1 MDMVRYKKL
10 FLGLAC
16 CVLCQFPAIA
26 GNASETISKADMV
39 DMFMGVQGMSHCV
52 IGPQIP
58 HGSVNPSPQT
68 QDGSHGGYKAD
79 KPIRGFAQLHVSG
92 IGWGRYGQILLSPQ
106 TGFNADENGHDSDK
120 ADEIAHPY
128 YYAVDLE
135 RYGIKTEITPTHHC
149 ASYRF
154 TFPET
159 QDANILLDVAHNI
172 PQHIVPVVGG
182 RFLDGSIAYDEESG
196 YVTGWGEY
204 AGGFGD
210 DAPYKVYFAM
220 YLDCPI
226 KEFTVSGNI
235 PEALYAR
242 LALPENPGTV
252 CLQVGISFKSV
263 DNARMYLANE
273 IAGQTFDTLCA
284 QAKGMWEDVFAKIS
298 VNGGTAE
305 EERMFYTA
313 MYHSYVMPRDRTGDN
328 PHWESTVPHFDDHYC
343 VWDTWR
349 TKFPLMILLDES
361 FVGRV
366 ISSFVDRFEHNGK
379 CRPTF
384 TSSLE
389 WDWKQGGDDVDN
401 IIADAFVKDVSG
413 FDRSGAY
420 ALLKSDAFQ
429 QRSPAYLR
437 YGWEPEPAERMS
449 CSYTMEYAYNDF
461 CVATVAGLMG
471 DSLVEKQLAE
481 RATRWTNLFNPDLE
495 SYGFKGFVGPRKE
508 DGEWIKIDPAKRYG
522 SWVEYFYEG
531 NSWVYTLFVPHQ
543 FGRLIELCGGKDEMI
558 RRLCFGFD
566 HDLIELDNE
575 PGFLSPFIFTHCG
588 RPDLTAKYVDKI
600 RNNHFSLE
608 TGYPENEDSGA
619 MGAWYVFTS
628 IGFFPN
634 AGQDFYYV
642 LPPAFPEVTIERENG
657 KQILVRT
664 RKITPDATELV
675 AVYVNGRKVQDGII
689 RHADI
694 AQGATLLYVYE

>member
-1 MDMVRYKKL
+1 MKYKIL
-10 FLGLAC
+10 LSNLVSCFFCLL
-16 CVLCQFPAIA
+16 PIA
-26 GNASETISKADMV
+26 AENASRTMSRADMV
-39 DMFMGVQGMSHCV
+39 DMFMGVQGASNCV
-52 IGPQIP
+52 IGPQMP

-68 QDGSHGGYKAD
+68 KDGSHSGYKAD

-106 TGFNADENGHDSDK
+106 IGFNATETGHDSDK
-120 ADEIAHPY
+120 ANEVARPY
-128 YYAVDLE
+128 YYSVDLK
-135 RYGIKTEITPTHHC
+135 RYGIRTEITPTHHC

-154 TFPET
+154 TFPAT

-172 PQHIVPVVGG
+172 PQHIVPIIGG
-182 RFLDGSIAYDEESG
+182 HFLDGHIDYDAPSG
-196 YVTGWGEY
+196 YITGWGEY

-226 KEFTVSGNI
+226 KEFTVSENI

-242 LALPENPGTV
+242 LALAENPGTV
-252 CLQVGISFKSV
+252 NLQVGISFKSV
-263 DNARMYLANE
+263 DNAKMYLADE
-273 IAGQTFDTLCA
+273 ITGNTFDTLCA
-284 QAKGMWEDVFAKIS
+284 QAKNIWEDVLGKIT
-298 VNGGTAE
+298 VKGGTVE

-328 PHWESTVPHFDDHYC
+328 PHWESSIPHFDDHYC

-361 FVGRV
+361 YVGKV

-401 IIADAFVKDVSG
+401 IIADAFVKGVGG
-413 FDRSGAY
+413 FDKSKAY
-420 ALLKSDAFQ
+420 ALLKSDAFK
-429 QRSPAYLR
+429 QRSPAYRR
-437 YGWEPEPAERMS
+437 YGWETEPAERMS

-461 CVATVAGLMG
+461 CVATVADLMG
-471 DSLVEKQLAE
+471 DSLVKEQLLE
-481 RATRWTNLFNPDLE
+481 RATHWENLFNPELE
-495 SYGFKGFVGPRKE
+495 SHGFKGFIGPRKA

-543 FGRLIELCGGKDEMI
+543 FGRLIELCGGKDEMV

-566 HDLIELDNE
+566 HNLIELDNE
-575 PGFLSPFIFTHCG
+575 PGFLSPFIFTHCE
-588 RPDLTAKYVDKI
+588 RPDLTAKYVYTI

-608 TGYPENEDSGA
+608 NGYPENEDSGA

-642 LPPAFPEVTIERENG
+642 LPPAFPDITIERENG
-657 KQILVRT
+657 KQIHVRT
-664 RKITPDATELV
+664 QKATPHATELV
-675 AVYVNGRKVQDGII
+675 AVYVNDRKVENGII
-689 RHADI
+689 RHSDI
-694 AQGATLLYVYE
+694 AQGATLLYVYK